1 MFTSSKKGQE
11 FLSEKSGDALEA
23 TSKKIMSQKDK
34 RQKVA
39 KYSEEALENILNL
52 NSDEKITV
60 KISESDL
67 KFVNID
73 SKEK

>member
-1 MFTSSKKGQE
+1 
-11 FLSEKSGDALEA
+11 
-23 TSKKIMSQKDK
+23 MSQKDK

-60 KISESDL
+60 KISESDF